1 MREKILTGLTVLVLF
16 LLASGTECRAEI
28 AGDDAFTDLAWQQ
41 VYEEELQ
48 GGVVQSVCA
57 TKDYIICIENM
68 ADNPQVPDVVSAY
81 YRNDRDE
88 NGNPVE
94 PYTLAK
100 RTADREWEHGNGMA
114 YNPDTGEIYV
124 ALYTNTI
131 PENRGSLYV
140 MDADTLAYKRTIK
153 VSDDY
158 NILGIDYVRE
168 KNQYVIQT
176 NVDGGYS
183 FKILDAGFKVIEDLG
198 EYAYTAEGD
207 NFQDLAVCGDYI
219 INFPLTLGLGIGDF
233 IHVYS
238 ISERKMVSAPQLDY
252 GFQGIVGDEPE
263 SLCELEP
270 GVFLSAVNVVE
281 ESGARKI
288 RFYKAE
294 VPYYFTV
301 NVEAENGQAAA
312 SEQKVL
318 RGENYSLEFTPGKG
332 YEFAGL
338 TINGEEISQEG
349 SLGYTIENIQS
360 DQNIQVAFT
369 KIPFPI
375 RKVGI
380 TAAAA
385 AVLTGL
391 VILFYSYL
399 LHVRRERKRKER
411 ARRRRRIMPEVH
423 QTA

>member
-1 MREKILTGLTVLVLF
+1 MREKIFIGLTVFVL
-16 LLASGTECRAEI
+16 LLLSPKTECRAEI

-41 VYEEELQ
+41 VFEEELN

-57 TKDYIICIENM
+57 TENYIICIENM
-68 ADNPQVPDVVSAY
+68 DDNPQVPDVVSAY
-81 YRNDRDE
+81 YRNDKDE

-94 PYTLAK
+94 PYSLAK
-100 RTADREWEHGNGMA
+100 RVAEREWEHGNGMA
-114 YNPDTGEIYV
+114 YNPDTREIYV

-140 MDADTLAYKRTIK
+140 MDPDTLAYKRTIK
-153 VSDDY
+153 ISDDY

-168 KNQYVIQT
+168 KDQYVIQT
-176 NVDGGYS
+176 NIDGGYS
-183 FKILDAGFKVIEDLG
+183 FKVLDADFKVIEDLG
-198 EYAYTAEGD
+198 EYAYTAEGN

-238 ISERKMVSAPQLDY
+238 MSERKMVSAPQLDY
-252 GFQGIVGDEPE
+252 GFQGIAGDEPE

-288 RFYKAE
+288 RFYKAA

-301 NVEAENGQAAA
+301 NVETDNGQAGAG
-312 SEQKVL
+312 EQKVL
-318 RGENYSLEFTPGKG
+318 RGEDYSLEFTPEKG
-332 YEFAGL
+332 YELAGL
-338 TINGEEISQEG
+338 TINGEEISEKG
-349 SLGYTIENIQS
+349 SSGYTVENIQA
-360 DQNIQVAFT
+360 DQNIKVTFT

-375 RKVGI
+375 RRVGI
-380 TAAAA
+380 TVAAAA
-385 AVLTGL
+385 ALTGI